1 MLQKY
6 LDSLLSFHKIL
17 TNQKNFLIEK
27 RVKKNLNIS
36 TTNDVTRLKFQY
48 VVHLFKSL
56 EYGTFIFENCAVSEV
71 TIEKYIGS
79 L

>member
-17 TNQKNFLIEK
+17 INQKNFLIEK
-27 RVKKNLNIS
+27 RVKKNLNIF

-48 VVHLFKSL
+48 VVHLCKSL
-56 EYGTFIFENCAVSEV
+56 EYGTLNMAN
-71 TIEKYIGS
+71 
-79 L
+79 